1 MDLTRSF
8 SDYMIGRYRLGY
20 DYLAVY
26 IAAILFEHIVDTKYL
41 PHSNCDDGC
50 TLGVILN
57 NISDLSVFSDD
68 VICNNHDQF
77 HVLLRKN
84 NGEIVKRGT
93 PIPLESTLLG
103 VKKKLLDFVLLRN
116 KIMHEFRPDVLS
128 GFEQEIVELIVYVSS
143 TIQGVTTIS
152 SEDKHKILHIGEIT
166 ADYMIKEVDEI
177 MMREKDKKLIA
188 KEKDEYFVGSDQIKE
203 ADFESL
209 FSLRKKMYFLK
220 NDLDRWLPSKFP
232 NLHTTILT
240 PIDTTSGYIWM
251 PLVHNF
257 KELEE
262 KERPALFEASVSIL
276 ATPLE
281 LRVYMDFGGYALDL
295 RRKYHEF
302 LLAEKGGF
310 IDSIGKISS
319 DELLVFDTTWYS
331 YISSYPVKAID
342 FVCEG
347 DYFNTV
353 DSKLK
358 AKPIL
363 PSKGN
368 KIITWNKMLS
378 GYILPRADIDKQAIY
393 YKLESIIQ
401 LYYDFLEFVY
411 PGRCNIKT
419 PNQ

>member
-1 MDLTRSF
+1 MDLTKSF

-50 TLGVILN
+50 TLGAILN
-57 NISDLSVFSDD
+57 SISDLNAFSDD
-68 VICNNHDQF
+68 VIYQNHEQF
-77 HVLLRKN
+77 QILLRKN
-84 NGEIVKRGT
+84 NGEIVKRDIA
-93 PIPLESTLLG
+93 IPLENTLQS

-128 GFEQEIVELIVYVSS
+128 GFEKEIVELIIYVSS
-143 TIQGVTTIS
+143 TIKGVSSIS

-220 NDLDRWLPSKFP
+220 NDLDRWLPSNYP

-331 YISSYPVKAID
+331 YISSRPMKAID
-342 FVCEG
+342 FIYEG
-347 DYFNTV
+347 DYHNTV
-353 DSKLK
+353 DLKLK

-378 GYILPRADIDKQAIY
+378 GYIIPRSDIDKQTIY
-393 YKLESIIQ
+393 QNLETIIQ

-411 PGRCNIKT
+411 PGRCNIKKF
-419 PNQ
+419 NQ